1 MVELKAKNGYLYT
14 DKNKTFFAEV
24 LLLGKYDDKKNYRQ
38 IKIEGNEELINKYK
52 NGDTTGII

>member
-1 MVELKAKNGYLYT
+1 MVELKAKKGYLYT

-52 NGDTTGII
+52 NGDTTSII